1 MIKFIRFGDIII
13 FISIIAFSF
22 FYSKRLI
29 ENNKSSKV
37 IIDSYNKSLRFDLNI
52 DKDIIIEGLLG
63 ESKILIK
70 DNHIQFLESPCRDK
84 LCIKAGILKNS
95 PLICM
100 PNGIIIR
107 FENNF
112 DKDTEIDSIVW
123 WVIIMSFFEEIKLHK
138 GKRRIYDIIFFAF
151 ISSFIAALENMFP
164 RPIPYF
170 RIGF

>member
-70 DNHIQFLESPCRDK
+70 DNHIKFLESPCRDK
-84 LCIKAGILKNS
+84 LCVKAGILKNS

-112 DKDTEIDSIVW
+112 EDDIEIDSIVQ
-123 WVIIMSFFEEIKLHK
+123 
-138 GKRRIYDIIFFAF
+138 
-151 ISSFIAALENMFP
+151 
-164 RPIPYF
+164 
-170 RIGF
+170 

>member
-13 FISIIAFSF
+13 FISIISFSF

-52 DKDIIIEGLLG
+52 DKDITIEGLLG

-84 LCIKAGILKNS
+84 LCVKAGILKNS

-123 WVIIMSFFEEIKLHK
+123 
-138 GKRRIYDIIFFAF
+138 
-151 ISSFIAALENMFP
+151 
-164 RPIPYF
+164 
-170 RIGF
+170 

>member
-1 MIKFIRFGDIII
+1 MSSVINLFYNKILIEIRHFSIII

-52 DKDIIIEGLLG
+52 DKYIIIEGLLG

-84 LCIKAGILKNS
+84 LCVKAGILKNS

-123 WVIIMSFFEEIKLHK
+123 
-138 GKRRIYDIIFFAF
+138 
-151 ISSFIAALENMFP
+151 
-164 RPIPYF
+164 
-170 RIGF
+170 

>member
-1 MIKFIRFGDIII
+1 M
-13 FISIIAFSF
+13 
-22 FYSKRLI
+22 
-29 ENNKSSKV
+29 
-37 IIDSYNKSLRFDLNI
+37 RFDLNI

-70 DNHIQFLESPCRDK
+70 DNHIQFLESPCKDK
-84 LCIKAGILKNS
+84 LCVKAGILKNS

-123 WVIIMSFFEEIKLHK
+123 
-138 GKRRIYDIIFFAF
+138 
-151 ISSFIAALENMFP
+151 
-164 RPIPYF
+164 
-170 RIGF
+170 

>member
-37 IIDSYNKSLRFDLNI
+37 IIESYNKSLRFDLNNI

-84 LCIKAGILKNS
+84 LCVKAGILKNS

-112 DKDTEIDSIVW
+112 DKDIEIDSIVW
-123 WVIIMSFFEEIKLHK
+123 
-138 GKRRIYDIIFFAF
+138 
-151 ISSFIAALENMFP
+151 
-164 RPIPYF
+164 
-170 RIGF
+170 

>member
-52 DKDIIIEGLLG
+52 DKYIIIEGLLG

-70 DNHIQFLESPCRDK
+70 YNHIQFLESPCRDK
-84 LCIKAGILKNS
+84 LCVKAGILKNS

-123 WVIIMSFFEEIKLHK
+123 
-138 GKRRIYDIIFFAF
+138 
-151 ISSFIAALENMFP
+151 
-164 RPIPYF
+164 
-170 RIGF
+170 

>member
-22 FYSKRLI
+22 FSSKRLI

-52 DKDIIIEGLLG
+52 DKDITIEGLLG

-70 DNHIQFLESPCRDK
+70 DNNIQFLESPCRDK
-84 LCIKAGILKNS
+84 LCVKAGILKNS

-123 WVIIMSFFEEIKLHK
+123 
-138 GKRRIYDIIFFAF
+138 
-151 ISSFIAALENMFP
+151 
-164 RPIPYF
+164 
-170 RIGF
+170 

>member
-22 FYSKRLI
+22 FSSKRLI
-29 ENNKSSKV
+29 ENNK
-37 IIDSYNKSLRFDLNI
+37 IDSYNKSLRFDLNI

-84 LCIKAGILKNS
+84 LCVKAGILKNS

-100 PNGIIIR
+100 PNGILIR

-112 DKDTEIDSIVW
+112 DKDSIVW
-123 WVIIMSFFEEIKLHK
+123 
-138 GKRRIYDIIFFAF
+138 
-151 ISSFIAALENMFP
+151 
-164 RPIPYF
+164 
-170 RIGF
+170 

>member
-63 ESKILIK
+63 KSKILIK

-84 LCIKAGILKNS
+84 LCVKAGILKNS

-112 DKDTEIDSIVW
+112 DKDIEIDSIVW
-123 WVIIMSFFEEIKLHK
+123 
-138 GKRRIYDIIFFAF
+138 
-151 ISSFIAALENMFP
+151 
-164 RPIPYF
+164 
-170 RIGF
+170 

>member
-1 MIKFIRFGDIII
+1 MIKFIRFGDTII

-37 IIDSYNKSLRFDLNI
+37 IIDSYNKSLRFDLNM
-52 DKDIIIEGLLG
+52 DKYIIIEGLLG
-63 ESKILIK
+63 ESKILLK

-84 LCIKAGILKNS
+84 LCVKAGILKNS

-123 WVIIMSFFEEIKLHK
+123 
-138 GKRRIYDIIFFAF
+138 
-151 ISSFIAALENMFP
+151 
-164 RPIPYF
+164 
-170 RIGF
+170 

>member
-29 ENNKSSKV
+29 ENNKSSIV
-37 IIDSYNKSLRFDLNI
+37 IIESYNKSLRFDLNI

-63 ESKILIK
+63 KSKILIK

-84 LCIKAGILKNS
+84 LCVRAGILKNS

-123 WVIIMSFFEEIKLHK
+123 
-138 GKRRIYDIIFFAF
+138 
-151 ISSFIAALENMFP
+151 
-164 RPIPYF
+164 
-170 RIGF
+170 

>member
-13 FISIIAFSF
+13 FISIITFSF

-63 ESKILIK
+63 KSKILIK

-84 LCIKAGILKNS
+84 LCVKAGILKNS

-112 DKDTEIDSIVW
+112 DKDTDIDSIVW
-123 WVIIMSFFEEIKLHK
+123 
-138 GKRRIYDIIFFAF
+138 
-151 ISSFIAALENMFP
+151 
-164 RPIPYF
+164 
-170 RIGF
+170 

>member
-37 IIDSYNKSLRFDLNI
+37 IIDSYNKSLRFDLNNI

-84 LCIKAGILKNS
+84 LCVKAGILKNS

-123 WVIIMSFFEEIKLHK
+123 
-138 GKRRIYDIIFFAF
+138 
-151 ISSFIAALENMFP
+151 
-164 RPIPYF
+164 
-170 RIGF
+170 

>member
-13 FISIIAFSF
+13 FISIISFSF

-84 LCIKAGILKNS
+84 LCVKAGILKNS

-107 FENNF
+107 FKNNF

-123 WVIIMSFFEEIKLHK
+123 
-138 GKRRIYDIIFFAF
+138 
-151 ISSFIAALENMFP
+151 
-164 RPIPYF
+164 
-170 RIGF
+170 